1 MKEQKPVDQEIQKE
15 LEPGQQLEKSVHP
28 SQEDSQAI
36 IQEEGDIQKLNK
48 GEDQNSRSANNETI
62 GIP

>member
-1 MKEQKPVDQEIQKE
+1 MKEQKPVDQGIQKE
-15 LEPGQQLEKSVHP
+15 LEPGQQLDKSIPP
-28 SQEDSQAI
+28 SQDSQAI
-36 IQEEGDIQKLNK
+36 IQQEGNTQKLNK